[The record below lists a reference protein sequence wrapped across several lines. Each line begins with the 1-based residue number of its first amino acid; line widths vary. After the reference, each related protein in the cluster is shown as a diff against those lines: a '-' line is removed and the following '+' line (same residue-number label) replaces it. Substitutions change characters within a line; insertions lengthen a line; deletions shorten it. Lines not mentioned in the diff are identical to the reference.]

1 MGPTQ
6 RALTAVA
13 FGASLACGFFAPL
26 PASALDKVRVGI
38 PATEAFSFMAA
49 DFGDHLG
56 IYAKNGIE
64 VERVVLLGSAKL
76 HQAMTADAID
86 IAAGAGTDFAFLV
99 KGAPELGVAAT
110 AGPPLDM
117 GFIVPYDSPAKTADD
132 LKGKKIGISTY
143 GALTDWL
150 AHRLTQVKGWDPKD
164 LHEITVGSDKAAEA
178 SFIIT
183 HQIDTMITGATS
195 GLQLEETQR
204 GRLLFPASEIVGTF
218 LDHAIYATNNVMQKD
233 PDAVRGFLKGWFETI
248 AYERAHRDETI
259 AYAVTAMRRSPAVE
273 TKEYDL
279 VMPMFSADG
288 KFDPAALQVMSQSF
302 VDLGQLDSKPD
313 LSQYYT
319 EAYLP
324 KR

>member
-1 MGPTQ
+1 MTL
-6 RALTAVA
+6 RCAVKA
-13 FGASLACGFFAPL
+13 AIVFGWVMVVLAPP
-26 PASALDKVRVGI
+26 PAAALDKVRVGI
-38 PATEAFSFMAA
+38 PATQAFSFMAA

-56 IYAKNGIE
+56 IYAKNGVE

-86 IAAGAGTDFAFLV
+86 IAAGAGTDFVFLV
-99 KGAPELGVAAT
+99 TGAPELAVAAT

-117 GFIVPYDSPAKTADD
+117 GFIVPYDSPAKTSSD
-132 LKGKKIGISTY
+132 LHGKKIGISTV

-150 AHRLTQVKGWDPKD
+150 AHRLTQVKGWDSKD
-164 LHEITVGSDKAAEA
+164 LHEVAVGSDKAAEA

-183 HQIDTMITGATS
+183 HQIDAMITGATS

-218 LDHAIYATNNVMQKD
+218 LDHAIYATNNVMKND
-233 PDAVRGFLKGWFETI
+233 PRAVRGFLKGWFETI
-248 AYERAHRDETI
+248 AYERGHRDETI
-259 AYAVTAMRRSPAVE
+259 AYAVTAMRRSLAVE

-279 VMPMFSADG
+279 VMPMFSSDG
-288 KFDPAALQVMSQSF
+288 KFDPAALKVMARSF
-302 VDLGQLDSKPD
+302 VDLGQLDSEPD
-313 LSQYYT
+313 LTKYYT

-324 KR
+324 K